1 MLDTVGARVVRARE
15 RADLTQ
21 RALARKT
28 AMPQATLSRLETG
41 TRVAKMPEVIAIAL
55 ATGSSVAELTGHSA
69 VRDRAVCVAR
79 ATDSD
84 SIEPMRE
91 ELLHYLELDAY
102 LADQGIPQPL

>member
-1 MLDTVGARVVRARE
+1 MLETLGSRVVRARE
-15 RADLTQ
+15 RVGLTQ

-28 AMPQATLSRLETG
+28 AIPQAMLSRIEAG
-41 TRVAKMPEVIAIAL
+41 TRVAKMPEVIRIAL
-55 ATGSSVAELTGHSA
+55 ATGSSVAELTGHSS

-84 SIEPMRE
+84 AIEPMRE
-91 ELLHYLELDAY
+91 ELLYYLELDAY